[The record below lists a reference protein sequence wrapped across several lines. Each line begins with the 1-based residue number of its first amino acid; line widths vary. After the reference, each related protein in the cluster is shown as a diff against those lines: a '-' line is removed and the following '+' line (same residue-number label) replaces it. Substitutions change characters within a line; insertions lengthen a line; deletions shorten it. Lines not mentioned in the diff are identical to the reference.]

1 MKQIGWVQIDALCH
15 QLRDQ
20 MNSQRLA
27 AEETIASRVQ
37 ELGLSL
43 GDDGTGSPT
52 APGRRSCPAGKREAR
67 RKLEIPTEQQAIL
80 TSVPPSRAREQ
91 RAELLQEK
99 SGENLKSGEQA
110 GARSDANLFQTRN
123 LETFGTES
131 AGRLAH
137 CTLEAA

>member
-1 MKQIGWVQIDALCH
+1 MQIDALCH

-20 MNSQRLA
+20 LNSQRLA

-52 APGRRSCPAGKREAR
+52 APGRRSCPADKGKREAHW
-67 RKLEIPTEQQAIL
+67 KLEIPSEQQAIL
-80 TSVPPSRAREQ
+80 SSVPPSRARGQ

-99 SGENLKSGEQA
+99 SGEILKSEEQG

-123 LETFGTES
+123 LETYGTES
-131 AGRLAH
+131 AGRQFAL
-137 CTLEAA
+137 CSLGAA